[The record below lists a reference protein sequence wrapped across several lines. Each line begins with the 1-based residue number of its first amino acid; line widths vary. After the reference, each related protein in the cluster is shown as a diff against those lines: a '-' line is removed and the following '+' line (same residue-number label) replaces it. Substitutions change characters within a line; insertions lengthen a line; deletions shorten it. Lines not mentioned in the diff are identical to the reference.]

1 MGLFEKSQCLNYTKI
16 GKGSVQNIQRDD
28 RNNI

>member
-16 GKGSVQNIQRDD
+16 GKGSVQNRQRIGSND
-28 RNNI
+28 I